1 MTVTVMA
8 SCLTYSLKNCK
19 AMRIKVEELV
29 INPINPRKIRI
40 EQKRRLQQSVML
52 FPKMLTVRD
61 IIVNKD
67 NVVLAGNQR
76 TSILKEIVN
85 TTPLDWMVVLQENEK
100 WTNLT
105 ETEREKVL
113 EYWKNWAEN
122 PEVEVSVAELTEDE
136 EKELIIKDNQE
147 YGEFDYDILLH
158 IYDDVNL
165 INFGMDEGLFYN
177 PDDDDTVT
185 TKIKG
190 STPKKIDM
198 LTFGKNGCSV
208 TKEEYDILV
217 KAYNDYI
224 DMMGV
229 NYGFVKS
236 LLEKKGVHVMNVT
249 IQQDPDEELPI

>member
-1 MTVTVMA
+1 
-8 SCLTYSLKNCK
+8 
-19 AMRIKVEELV
+19 MRIKVEELV

-61 IIVNKD
+61 IIINKD

-113 EYWKNWAEN
+113 EYWKNWTEN

-147 YGEFDYDILLH
+147 YGEFDYDALLH

-177 PDDDDTVT
+177 PDEDDTVT

-249 IQQDPDEELPI
+249 IQQNPDEELQF

>member
-1 MTVTVMA
+1 MK
-8 SCLTYSLKNCK
+8 KN
-19 AMRIKVEELV
+19 ISELI

-40 EQKRRLQQSVML
+40 EQKRRLQQSIML

-61 IIVNKD
+61 IIINNE

-85 TTPLDWMVVLQENEK
+85 TSTLDWMVVLQENEK
-100 WTNLT
+100 WMEMS
-105 ETEREKVL
+105 ETEHEKVL
-113 EYWKNWAEN
+113 EYWSKWKEN
-122 PEVEVSVAELTEDE
+122 PEINVSVTELSEEE

-147 YGEFDYDILLH
+147 YGEFDYDALLH
-158 IYDDVNL
+158 LYDDVNL

-177 PDDDDTVT
+177 PDEDDTVVA
-185 TKIKG
+185 KIKG

-208 TKEEYDILV
+208 TKETYDLLV
-217 KAYNDYI
+217 KKYNEYI

-236 LLEKKGVHVMNVT
+236 LLEKKGFHVMNVT
-249 IQQDPDEELPI
+249 VSQDPDEELPL

>member
-1 MTVTVMA
+1 M
-8 SCLTYSLKNCK
+8 K
-19 AMRIKVEELV
+19 IKVEELV

-52 FPKMLTVRD
+52 FPKMLTIRD

-76 TSILKEIVN
+76 TAILKEIVN
-85 TTPLDWMVVLQENEK
+85 TTPLIGWLCLQENEK
-100 WTNLT
+100 WTNMT
-105 ETEREKVL
+105 ETERENVL
-113 EYWKNWAEN
+113 EYWKNWTEN
-122 PEVEVSVAELTEDE
+122 PEVEVSVAEMTEDE

-147 YGEFDYDILLH
+147 YGDFDYDVLLH

-198 LTFGKNGCSV
+198 LTFGKNGCAV

-229 NYGFVKS
+229 NYGSVKS
-236 LLEKKGVHVMNVT
+236 LLEKKRGSCNECDHST
-249 IQQDPDEELPI
+249 RPE

>member
-1 MTVTVMA
+1 
-8 SCLTYSLKNCK
+8 
-19 AMRIKVEELV
+19 MRIKVEELV

-61 IIVNKD
+61 IIINKD

-85 TTPLDWMVVLQENEK
+85 TTPLDWMVILQENEK

-113 EYWKNWAEN
+113 EYWKNWTEN

-147 YGEFDYDILLH
+147 YGDFDYDVLLH

-177 PDDDDTVT
+177 PDEDDTVT

-249 IQQDPDEELPI
+249 IQQNPDEELPI

>member
-1 MTVTVMA
+1 M
-8 SCLTYSLKNCK
+8 K
-19 AMRIKVEELV
+19 ANINDLV

-40 EQKRRLQQSVML
+40 EQKRRLQQSIML
-52 FPKMLTVRD
+52 FPKMLSIRD

-67 NVVLAGNQR
+67 KVVLAGNQR
-76 TSILKEIVN
+76 TSILKEIIN
-85 TTPLDWMVVLQENEK
+85 TSPLDWMTILQENEK
-100 WTNLT
+100 WAAMK
-105 ETEREKVL
+105 EKEREGIV
-113 EYWKNWAEN
+113 EHWKKWVNN
-122 PEVEVSVAELTEDE
+122 PVVEVSVAELSEDE

-147 YGEFDYDILLH
+147 YGEFDFDTLRH

-177 PDDDDTVT
+177 PDEDDTVT

-198 LTFGKNGCSV
+198 LTFGKNGCAV
-208 TKEEYDILV
+208 TKEEYDMLV
-217 KAYNDYI
+217 KSYNDYI

-249 IQQDPDEELPI
+249 FEQDPSEELPI

>member
-1 MTVTVMA
+1 
-8 SCLTYSLKNCK
+8 
-19 AMRIKVEELV
+19 MRIKVEELV

-67 NVVLAGNQR
+67 NIVLAGNQR

-113 EYWKNWAEN
+113 EYWKNWTEN

-147 YGEFDYDILLH
+147 YGEFDYDALLH

-177 PDDDDTVT
+177 PDEDDTVT

-217 KAYNDYI
+217 KTYNDYI

-249 IQQDPDEELPI
+249 IQQNPDEELPI

>member
-1 MTVTVMA
+1 
-8 SCLTYSLKNCK
+8 
-19 AMRIKVEELV
+19 MRIKVEELV

-52 FPKMLTVRD
+52 FPKMLAVRD

-113 EYWKNWAEN
+113 EYWKNLAEN
-122 PEVEVSVAELTEDE
+122 PEFEVSVAELTEDE

-147 YGEFDYDILLH
+147 YGEFDYDVLLH

-177 PDDDDTVT
+177 PDEDDTVT

-236 LLEKKGVHVMNVT
+236 LLEKKGIHVMNVT
-249 IQQDPDEELPI
+249 IQQTPDEELPI

>member
-8 SCLTYSLKNCK
+8 SCLIYSLKNCK

-52 FPKMLTVRD
+52 FPKMLAVRD

>member
-1 MTVTVMA
+1 MKV
-8 SCLTYSLKNCK
+8 
-19 AMRIKVEELV
+19 KVEELV

-147 YGEFDYDILLH
+147 YGEFDYDVLLH

-217 KAYNDYI
+217 KAYNDHI

-249 IQQDPDEELPI
+249 VQQDPDEELQF

>member
-1 MTVTVMA
+1 M
-8 SCLTYSLKNCK
+8 K
-19 AMRIKVEELV
+19 IKIEELV

-40 EQKRRLQQSVML
+40 EQKRRLQQSIML
-52 FPKMLTVRD
+52 FPKMLGIRD
-61 IIVNKD
+61 IIVNKE

-76 TSILKEIVN
+76 TSVLKEIIN

-100 WTNLT
+100 WTTMT
-105 ETEREKVL
+105 EKEREYVL
-113 EYWKNWAEN
+113 DYWKKWTEN
-122 PEVEVSVAELTEDE
+122 PEVEVSVAELSAEE

-147 YGEFDYDILLH
+147 YGEFDFDSLRH

-177 PDDDDTVT
+177 PDEDDTVT

-198 LTFGKNGCSV
+198 LSFGKNGCAV

-217 KAYNDYI
+217 KSYNDYI

-229 NYGFVKS
+229 NYGYVKS
-236 LLEKKGVHVMNVT
+236 LLERKGVHVMNVT
-249 IQQDPDEELPI
+249 VEQDPSEELPI

>member
-1 MTVTVMA
+1 
-8 SCLTYSLKNCK
+8 
-19 AMRIKVEELV
+19 MRIKVEELV

-52 FPKMLTVRD
+52 FPKMLAVRD

-147 YGEFDYDILLH
+147 YGEFDYDVLLH

>member
-1 MTVTVMA
+1 
-8 SCLTYSLKNCK
+8 
-19 AMRIKVEELV
+19 MRIKVEELV

-52 FPKMLTVRD
+52 FPKMLAVRD

-113 EYWKNWAEN
+113 EYWKNWSEN

-147 YGEFDYDILLH
+147 YGEFDYDVLLH

-177 PDDDDTVT
+177 PDEDDTVT

-236 LLEKKGVHVMNVT
+236 LLEKKGIHVMNVT
-249 IQQDPDEELPI
+249 IQQTPDEELPI

>member
-1 MTVTVMA
+1 M
-8 SCLTYSLKNCK
+8 K
-19 AMRIKVEELV
+19 IKIEDLV

-40 EQKRRLQQSVML
+40 EQKRRLQQSIML
-52 FPKMLTVRD
+52 FPKMLRVRD
-61 IIVNKD
+61 IIVNKS

-76 TSILKEIVN
+76 TSVLKEIVN

-105 ETEREKVL
+105 EKEREAVL
-113 EYWKNWAEN
+113 DYWKKWTEN
-122 PEVEVSVAELTEDE
+122 PEVEVSVTELSEEE

-147 YGEFDYDILLH
+147 YGEFDYDVLRH

-177 PDDDDTVT
+177 PDEDDTVT

-198 LTFGKNGCSV
+198 LTFGKNGCAV
-208 TKEEYDILV
+208 TKDEYDILV
-217 KAYNDYI
+217 KSYNDYI

-229 NYGFVKS
+229 NYGYVKS

-249 IQQDPDEELPI
+249 VEQDPSEELPI